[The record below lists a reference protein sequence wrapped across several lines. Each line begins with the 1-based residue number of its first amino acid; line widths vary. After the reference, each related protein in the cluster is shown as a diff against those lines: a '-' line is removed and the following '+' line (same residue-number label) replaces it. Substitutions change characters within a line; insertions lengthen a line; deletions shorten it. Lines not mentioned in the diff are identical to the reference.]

1 MNAENLK
8 LKIGTVV
15 LVVIFVVGLAVRFEI
30 VAAGLRS
37 DWKATREMMWT
48 AGDMHLWEHRLR
60 ESNAGKVSVP
70 STEEIIRSR
79 PQALI
84 PRTNGNHYFH
94 ASLLP

>member
-15 LVVIFVVGLAVRFEI
+15 AVLVLVTGAVVRFEM
-30 VAAGLRS
+30 VAADLRS
-37 DWKATREMMWT
+37 DWRATREMMWT

-84 PRTNGNHYFH
+84 PRTNVNYYYH
-94 ASLLP
+94 AGILP